1 MTRAL
6 VRFTCGSVRGKL
18 FYPLEAVQAHK
29 SDKSHCKLSHMV
41 MPLQDCQAP
50 VILEV
55 ATQILGGDE
64 AKELPSDKNLE
75 CDNETMVLILPVPDQ
90 LITP

>member
-1 MTRAL
+1 M
-6 VRFTCGSVRGKL
+6 
-18 FYPLEAVQAHK
+18 
-29 SDKSHCKLSHMV
+29 
-41 MPLQDCQAP
+41 
-50 VILEV
+50 ILEV